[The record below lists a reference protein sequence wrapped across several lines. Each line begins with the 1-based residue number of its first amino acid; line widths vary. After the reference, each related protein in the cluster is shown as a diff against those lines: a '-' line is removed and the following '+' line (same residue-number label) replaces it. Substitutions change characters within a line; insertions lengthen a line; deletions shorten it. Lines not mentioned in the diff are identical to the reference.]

1 MPAIL
6 QATKESYSKI
16 LAWGDNNTNEWYH
29 PVSRAQFAQGLSS
42 LNPGDSVEFVL
53 EGVSRSVEVVS
64 ICNIYEY
71 PLLRHVNGDFQISSL
86 YVERVIRVKLI

>member
-16 LAWGDNNTNEWYH
+16 LAWGENNMNEWYH

-53 EGVSRSVEVVS
+53 EGVSRTVQVVS
-64 ICNIYEY
+64 VGKIYEY
-71 PLLRHVNGDFQISSL
+71 PLMRHVNGDFPISSL
-86 YVERVIRVKLI
+86 HVDRVILVRVP